1 MAQSSPKLVELA
13 RRIVEQEAGGSSDP
27 AASAAAVDSACRRV
41 QDHLVDLLGSGGV
54 DALIGRALHIAQ
66 REQPLLAGAS
76 VSGQPGTCF
85 NGLAESFAAATE
97 EEARSAATTVL
108 TCLLDLLV
116 MLLGEEL
123 GMKPVR
129 RLWPRAIR
137 AVETHE

>member
-1 MAQSSPKLVELA
+1 MAHPSPKLAEVA

-27 AASAAAVDSACRRV
+27 AAAAAAVETACQRL

-54 DALIGRALHIAQ
+54 VVLMSRALHVAQ

-76 VSGQPGTCF
+76 VNRESGTCF
-85 NGLAESFAAATE
+85 SGLAESFAAATE
-97 EEARSAATTVL
+97 AQATSAATAVL
-108 TCLLDLLV
+108 TCVFELLV

-129 RLWPRAIR
+129 KLWPQ
-137 AVETHE
+137 AVRGAETQE